1 VTPEAI
7 ASVQK
12 TAARASTDARFGP
25 SFYRHLF
32 DAQPE
37 TRSLFPASLEEQQVK
52 FSAQLGALMR
62 SLDDFTAFTAE
73 ARELGARHADYG
85 VLPSHY
91 TAVRE
96 ALIAAL
102 IDVLGDLD
110 DTTEAA
116 WRAAFDLLAEEMQAA
131 G

>member
-1 VTPEAI
+1 MTPEAI
-7 ASVQK
+7 AVVQK
-12 TAARASTDARFGP
+12 TAARASTDAEFGP

-32 DAQPE
+32 DAQPD
-37 TRSLFPASLEEQQVK
+37 TRALFPASLDEQQIK

-62 SLDDFTAFTAE
+62 SLDDFTAFTVE
-73 ARELGARHADYG
+73 ARELGARHAEYG

-91 TAVRE
+91 AAVRE

-102 IDVLGDLD
+102 IDVLGELD
-110 DTTEAA
+110 DATEAA